1 MKIRFDKYVWS
12 VRLTKTRSLA
22 TELISKSKILLN
34 DQIVK
39 PSREVKVGDLIVVQ
53 KHSARFEYKVLD
65 LIDRRLGAPL
75 VKDYI
80 LDQTKEEEIQKLKV
94 YQEAQR
100 NYRLTDGKPT
110 KKDRRELD
118 RFLDDWSESN

>member
-1 MKIRFDKYVWS
+1 MKIRLDKYVWC

-22 TELISKSKILLN
+22 TDLISKSKILLN
-34 DQIVK
+34 DQVIK
-39 PSREVKVGDLIVVQ
+39 PSREVKIGDLIVVQ
-53 KHSARFEYKVLD
+53 KHSARFECKVLD

-75 VKDYI
+75 VKDFI

-118 RFLDDWSESN
+118 RLLDDWSETN

>member
-1 MKIRFDKYVWS
+1 MKIRLDKYVWC

-22 TELISKSKILLN
+22 TEMISKGKILLN
-34 DQIVK
+34 DQQIK
-39 PSREVKVGDLIVVQ
+39 PSREVKVGERIIIH
-53 KHSARFEYKVLD
+53 KHNAKFEYKVLG
-65 LIDRRLGAPL
+65 LIERRVGAPL

-80 LDQTKEEEIQKLKV
+80 LDQTKEEEILKLKV
-94 YQEAQR
+94 YQESQR

-118 RFLDDWSESN
+118 RFLDDWSEIN